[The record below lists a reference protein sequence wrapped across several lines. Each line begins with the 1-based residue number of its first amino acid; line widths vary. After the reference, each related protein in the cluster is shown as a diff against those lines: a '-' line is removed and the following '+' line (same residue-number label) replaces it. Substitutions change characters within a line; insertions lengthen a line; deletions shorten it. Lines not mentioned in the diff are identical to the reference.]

1 MARGKQMDI
10 TIPVIATN
18 CHNSVLIVINKSTV
32 FHFSSRIYYVETPV
46 RFGENRGFPSVKSR
60 DVNSIRLRQR
70 DCAIRIN
77 EETERWCVGKV
88 ARIKV
93 TIRNAA
99 SCNLT
104 SFNRRLLC
112 AIIEHDPRYSSVSTK
127 RRYNSD

>member
-1 MARGKQMDI
+1 MARGKQVDI
-10 TIPVIATN
+10 TIPVIATKCRN
-18 CHNSVLIVINKSTV
+18 LVWIVINKSTA
-32 FHFSSRIYYVETPV
+32 FQFSSRMYY
-46 RFGENRGFPSVKSR
+46 RNAGSIRRKQRISILKSR
-60 DVNSIRLRQR
+60 DMNSIRLRQR

-112 AIIEHDPRYSSVSTK
+112 AIIEHDSRYSSVSTK